1 MRYGLPYC
9 GSKNKL
15 AERIVNL
22 LPKATHLFDIFC
34 GGGSVT
40 HCALLS
46 GKWECVHF
54 SDISN
59 SVELLRDCF
68 EGNIPD
74 GSEWISREDFFAR
87 KDKEP
92 MIRLLYSFGNNQRDY
107 LYSPSIEPYKKAVHE
122 MIFAP
127 TPNERR
133 LKFRE
138 VCKLIPS
145 VLGLNEGGGTTNVRP
160 RVDGKI
166 TEVAYR
172 LQHLEPQLPPPNQLS
187 VRVLQDLQHNE
198 SIQRLQTISKSTDFK
213 ARSGGGLANNSPFS
227 VGSMRCA

>member
-1 MRYGLPYC
+1 MRYGLPYN

-22 LPKATHLFDIFC
+22 LPRATHLFDIFA
-34 GGGSVT
+34 GGGSIT

-92 MIRLLYSFGNNQRDY
+92 MVRLLWSFGNNQRQY
-107 LYSPSIEPYKKAVHE
+107 LYSKEIEPYKKAVHE

-145 VLGLNEGGGTTNVRP
+145 VLELNGGGTTDVRP
-160 RVDGKI
+160 RIDGEI
-166 TEVAYR
+166 AEVAYR
-172 LQHLEPQLPPPNQLS
+172 LQHLEPQLPPPNKLS
-187 VRVLQDLQHNE
+187 IRVLQDLQSNE
-198 SIQRLQTISKSTDFK
+198 SYQRLCFGSNQWNAEQGRASKT
-213 ARSGGGLANNSPFS
+213 NPFS

>member
-9 GSKNKL
+9 GSKSKL
-15 AERIVNL
+15 AERIVSL
-22 LPKATHLFDIFC
+22 LPSATHLFDIFC
-34 GGGSVT
+34 GGGSIT

-46 GKWECVHF
+46 GKWKCVHF

-74 GSEWISREDFFAR
+74 GSEWISRADFFAR

-92 MIRLLYSFGNNQRDY
+92 MIRLLWSFGNNQRQY
-107 LYSPSIEPYKKAVHE
+107 LYSKEIEPYKKAVHE

-145 VLGLNEGGGTTNVRP
+145 VLGLNEGGTANIRP
-160 RVDGKI
+160 RINGKI
-166 TEVAYR
+166 AEATYR
-172 LQHLEPQLPPPNQLS
+172 LQHLEPQLPPPANTYQS
-187 VRVLQDLQHNE
+187 E
-198 SIQRLQTISKSTDFK
+198 YCKTINRAKHISDFK
-213 ARSGGGLANNSPFS
+213 QYRNPQTSKRGAEEGLRTTPLFRWA
-227 VGSMRCA
+227 V

>member
-46 GKWECVHF
+46 GKWKCVHF

-145 VLGLNEGGGTTNVRP
+145 VLGLNEGRGTTNVRP

-172 LQHLEPQLPPPNQLS
+172 LQHLEPQLPPPINYQS
-187 VRVLQDLQHNE
+187 EYYKTYNTTSQFKGCKQYRNP
-198 SIQRLQTISKSTDFK
+198 QTSKRG
-213 ARSGGGLANNSPFS
+213 AEEGLRTTPLFRWA
-227 VGSMRCA
+227 V